1 MTLSKLLEGV
11 AVTKIFQTLYGKMV
25 VTHETEVNH
34 VHYDSRKVDRGDM
47 FVAIRGIGVD
57 GNSYVTN
64 AISQG
69 AKVVVTD
76 NNNALED
83 YYFMHNGVVKV
94 VVPDSRVAL
103 AQISNNY
110 FGHPTKHLQMIGVT
124 GTNGKTTTAFLIK
137 MLIESEL
144 KTGLLGTIEYHIGD
158 ERIVATHT
166 TPESLE
172 MQGLFSR
179 MVNKGCTSAVMEV
192 SSHAL
197 HQHRVHGIDFKVA
210 VFTNLTQDHLDYHK
224 TMDEYFEA
232 KKILFD
238 SLQEPSTA
246 VINIDDSWG
255 RKLFSAVQSKKIS
268 YGTSSDA
275 DMRATNIT
283 LSFGGTQFTIEFK
296 NQKLE
301 ITAPLVG
308 RFNVSNILAAFS
320 TGYALGISPEVMKE
334 RLQTATPVAGRFEQ
348 LQSSKGW
355 TAIIDYAH
363 TPDALEKALK
373 TIHDVLGEYKQGKI
387 ITVFGC
393 GGNRDTTKRPIMGK
407 IASELSDV
415 VIVTSDNPRFEKPES
430 IIDEIMSGVV
440 HGVEVIREVDRRTAV
455 VKALCLAQA
464 HDVVLIAGKGH
475 EDYQIIEDKKLPFS
489 DQKIVDEFLQSH
501 I

>member
-34 VHYDSRKVDRGDM
+34 VHYDSRKVGRGDL
-47 FVAIRGIGVD
+47 FVAIRGNGVD
-57 GNSYVTN
+57 GNTFVTG

-76 NNNALED
+76 NNEALED
-83 YYFMHNGVVKV
+83 YYFMHNGVVKIV
-94 VVPDSRVAL
+94 VADARIAL
-103 AQISNNY
+103 ARISANY
-110 FGHPTKHLQMIGVT
+110 FGHPAKKMKMVGVT

-137 MLIESEL
+137 MLLESEF

-158 ERIVATHT
+158 ERIPATHT

-172 MQGLFSR
+172 MHQLFAN
-179 MVNKGCTSAVMEV
+179 MAQKGCSSVVMEV

-197 HQHRVHGIDFKVA
+197 HQHRVQGIEYQVA

-238 SLQEPSTA
+238 SLQPTSTA
-246 VINIDDSWG
+246 VINVDDSWG
-255 RKLFSAVQSKKIS
+255 KKLFSTVPSKKIS

-275 DMRATNIT
+275 DIKATDIF
-283 LSFGGTQFTIEFK
+283 LSFGGTQFTVEFD
-296 NQKLE
+296 NRSL
-301 ITAPLVG
+301 TLSAPLVG

-320 TGYALGISPEVMKE
+320 TGYALGLSPEVMIE
-334 RLQTATPVAGRFEQ
+334 RFKTVIPVAGRFEQ
-348 LQSSKGW
+348 LQSPKGW
-355 TAIIDYAH
+355 TAIVDYAH
-363 TPDALEKALK
+363 TPDALEKALN
-373 TIHDVLGEYKQGKI
+373 TIHDVLGERKQGKI

-393 GGNRDTTKRPIMGK
+393 GGNRDTTKRPIMGT
-407 IASELSDV
+407 IASKLSDV

-430 IIDEIMSGVV
+430 IIDDIMAGVV
-440 HGVEVIREVDRRTAV
+440 KDAEVIRQTDRKTAV
-455 VKALCLAQA
+455 VKALESAEA
-464 HDVVLIAGKGH
+464 HDVILIAGKGH
-475 EDYQIIEDKKLPFS
+475 EDYQIINDTKSQFS
-489 DQKIVDEFLQSH
+489 DKDIVLEF
-501 I
+501 IKG